1 MAVLALSVSML
12 AFLSVGDG
20 SGEDGGDFG
29 VGEGEAGA
37 GGGVNRVGVEALV
50 VPRESVAEHLEVD
63 VGRAEPYGAKDASV
77 LVFGFPFY
85 GNVLAGNVVGK
96 PLSRLLAER
105 LMRFGR
111 VDSVKADFMLRTA
124 AGKDCDRVAV
134 GDTHDA
140 TTQLFG
146 TSRKAQATAPQN
158 QKKALFQKVEVL
170 EQALFHPHL
179 TSLSK
184 VYHFI

>member
-1 MAVLALSVSML
+1 MTE
-12 AFLSVGDG
+12 FFWRDG
-20 SGEDGGDFG
+20 VRIDPETATGG
-29 VGEGEAGA
+29 AGFRF
-37 GGGVNRVGVEALV
+37 GGGVNWVGVEALV
-50 VPRESVAEHLEVD
+50 VMRIAITEHLEVD
-63 VGRAEPYGAKDASV
+63 VGRAEPYRAEDASV

-96 PLSRLLAER
+96 PFFRLLAER
-105 LMRFGR
+105 LVRFGR
-111 VDSVKADFMLRTA
+111 VDSVKADFELGNGRDVRCPSGR
-124 AGKDCDRVAV
+124 GKDGDRIAIR
-134 GDTHDA
+134 DTNN
-140 TTQLFG
+140 TTMQLLG
-146 TSRKAQATAPQN
+146 AGRKAQATAPQK

>member
-1 MAVLALSVSML
+1 M
-12 AFLSVGDG
+12 VGG
-20 SGEDGGDFG
+20 K
-29 VGEGEAGA
+29 GEAGA
-37 GGGVNRVGVEALV
+37 GGGVNWIGVEALV
-50 VPRESVAEHLEVD
+50 VPRKSVSKHLEVD
-63 VGRAEPYGAKDASV
+63 VGRAEPYGAEDASV

-96 PLSRLLAER
+96 PFFRLLAER
-105 LMRFGR
+105 LVRFGR

-140 TTQLFG
+140 TMQLLG
-146 TSRKAQATAPQN
+146 AGRKAQATAPQK

-184 VYHFI
+184 VSHFI